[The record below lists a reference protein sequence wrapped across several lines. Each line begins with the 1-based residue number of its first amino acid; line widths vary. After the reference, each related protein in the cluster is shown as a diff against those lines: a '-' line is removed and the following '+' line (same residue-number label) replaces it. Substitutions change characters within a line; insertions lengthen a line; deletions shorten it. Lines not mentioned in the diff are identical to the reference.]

1 MDNAAVG
8 GELRGGEVEGSNAD
22 GVQRCGGLAAEA
34 VGVTGKGFFG
44 TARGKTG
51 GDDDDA
57 AHPLG
62 VTDFFTQGKDGAHD
76 AAVVKLYHVEVEH
89 SLFARQINAA
99 GGKSFHGYRGEAVR
113 TLRFFTSGA
122 SASSSAGF
130 DAGATE
136 ALPLWLR
143 VRLMPFIS
151 TLPSEA
157 RSES

>member
-1 MDNAAVG
+1 MG
-8 GELRGGEVEGSNAD
+8 GELRGGEVEGSDAD

-89 SLFARQINAA
+89 SLFARQIDAA
-99 GGKSFHGYRGEAVR
+99 GGKSLHDHRGEAVR

-122 SASSSAGF
+122 SGSLRGISKRLSGGRAGF
-130 DAGATE
+130 AGSGGSPFRDPE
-136 ALPLWLR
+136 NFSDCPDPL
-143 VRLMPFIS
+143 
-151 TLPSEA
+151 
-157 RSES
+157 